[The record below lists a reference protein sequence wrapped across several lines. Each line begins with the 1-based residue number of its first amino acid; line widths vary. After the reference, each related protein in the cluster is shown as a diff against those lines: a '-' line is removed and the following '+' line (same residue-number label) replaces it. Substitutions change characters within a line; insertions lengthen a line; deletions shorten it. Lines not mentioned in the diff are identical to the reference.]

1 MNKIKRIII
10 TFFFSISLVIL
21 TACGASS
28 SAPKLEGEWKAQT
41 GASKNVT
48 LVFTKDTVTV
58 DGEKFDYKQKSM
70 QQKGEITYCE
80 IEQNGESFTV
90 VFPDQDKNV
99 AVMIQP
105 SSKEDILSWKLLY
118 AMNKKEQPSYE
129 DYAKKYLK

>member
-1 MNKIKRIII
+1 MS
-10 TFFFSISLVIL
+10 FSKNALKKL
-21 TACGASS
+21 NC
-28 SAPKLEGEWKAQT
+28 KLEKVINF
-41 GASKNVT
+41 K
-48 LVFTKDTVTV
+48 
-58 DGEKFDYKQKSM
+58 
-70 QQKGEITYCE
+70 

-105 SSKEDILSWKLLY
+105 SSKEDILSGKLLY